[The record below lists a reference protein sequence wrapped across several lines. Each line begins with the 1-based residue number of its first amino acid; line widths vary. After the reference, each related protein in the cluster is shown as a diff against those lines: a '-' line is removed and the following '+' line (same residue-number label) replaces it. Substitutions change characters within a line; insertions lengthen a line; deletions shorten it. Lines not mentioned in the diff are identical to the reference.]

1 MSADVQVPTRN
12 LEFAILCA
20 NSKAPK
26 RSAMIKKVRIKNFK
40 CYGPQ
45 GADFNLSKINFIF
58 GDNSAGKSTFLQF
71 LDKIYA
77 VCNLEGRCDGKIL
90 DEYLFKHQEGA
101 ISAKLR
107 VLTEESTVPMED
119 VWSFQKSDRGSD
131 EYQLTDS
138 KGNFVGLNQLSKVLP
153 AKKHIVHIVASR
165 KSAVN
170 KFAGEESKLM
180 KFQKEAEEMI
190 DSEDLACR
198 RDGLNDIFIRLGIP
212 YSCVVEERDGGTSVS
227 QGMIH
232 DNDFD
237 MNLARSEVGT
247 GIDGL
252 IELAMTLNVWEGGL
266 LALEE
271 PETNVNEAQLAS
283 LMNVLVAEAKK
294 RTRGQLFVE
303 CHSELMF
310 LEMRNILKHEI
321 LSPDDISII
330 VVQKSA
336 NGSMATQI
344 PLDRFGNILKPWPGG
359 LFPERIN
366 ITDAYYK

>member
-1 MSADVQVPTRN
+1 MSKSSHVTANLLYYAPIQSLQKNDV
-12 LEFAILCA
+12 
-20 NSKAPK
+20 
-26 RSAMIKKVRIKNFK
+26 MIKKVRIKNFK

-71 LDKIYA
+71 LDKIND
-77 VCNLEGRCDGKIL
+77 VCNLEGRCDSKIL
-90 DEYLFKHQEGA
+90 DKYLFKHQDGV

-107 VLTEESTVPMED
+107 VLTEGSTVPVED

-138 KGNFVGLNQLSKVLP
+138 KGSFIGLDQLRKVLP
-153 AKKHIVHIVASR
+153 AKKPIAHVVANR
-165 KSAVN
+165 KSVAN
-170 KFAGEESKLM
+170 KSHVEVSKLAE
-180 KFQKEAEEMI
+180 FQKDAERLVG
-190 DSEDLACR
+190 EDNLSSM
-198 RDGLNDIFIRLGIP
+198 RDGVNDILNRLGIP
-212 YSCVVEERDGGTSVS
+212 YSCVVAISEGVASVS
-227 QGMIH
+227 RGMIH

-237 MNLARSEVGT
+237 MDLRLSEVGT
-247 GIDGL
+247 GIEGL
-252 IELAMTLNVWEGGL
+252 IELAMTLNAWEGGL

-330 VVQKSA
+330 VVQKST
-336 NGSMATQI
+336 NGSMTTQI